1 MHKVRRERGQGEKTG
16 GLPHVC
22 LLLKE
27 EEEVAKETKKARD
40 GQKCRRRT
48 W

>member
-1 MHKVRRERGQGEKTG
+1 MYKVRRERGQGEKTG
-16 GLPHVC
+16 GFQYGG

-27 EEEVAKETKKARD
+27 EEEVAKETKKVRD
-40 GQKCRRRT
+40 GEKCRRRT